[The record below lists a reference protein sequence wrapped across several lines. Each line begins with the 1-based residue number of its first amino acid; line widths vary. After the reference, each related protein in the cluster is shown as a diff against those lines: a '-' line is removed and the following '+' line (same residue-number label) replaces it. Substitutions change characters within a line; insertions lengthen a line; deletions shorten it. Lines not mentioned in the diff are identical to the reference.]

1 MLHVPADLGQRIL
14 ELARIAAAMHVGGCA
29 GGDDVPMS
37 EAPGGAGVEHAL
49 KDGGARLL
57 RHTPRIDFGTAR

>member
-14 ELARIAAAMHVGGCA
+14 ELARIAAAMHLEACA
-29 GGDDVPMS
+29 GADDVLMS
-37 EAPGGAGVEHAL
+37 EAPGGAGIEHAP

-57 RHTPRIDFGTAR
+57 RHTPRIDFGIDR